1 MAVNFPY
8 LDVSN
13 CNASVKVAQN
23 GAQVFGFDRVGEA
36 PVLWVSPSATYEM
49 GRPLRGGMPICW
61 PWFGAHPTDA
71 SLPRNG
77 FARVMP
83 WELEDFAETGK
94 GVTASSFKLRDAEE
108 TRKIWPYRFELTLS
122 VEVSR
127 TLKVTLITKNLDEK
141 PFEISQAISAYL
153 FIGDIQGVE
162 VEGLEGHEY
171 VDRVSGETRV
181 QNGPV
186 VVKGETERIYRHSDS
201 CCLVD
206 KRIGRKIHMNKQ
218 GSESTV
224 VWNPWEEKARQIP
237 DIPDDGFR
245 NMMCLAAANGVDEQV
260 VCGPGEVVTL
270 EMKIGLE
277 SI

>member
-49 GRPLRGGMPICW
+49 GRPLRGGMPISW
-61 PWFGAHPTDA
+61 PWFGGHPTDA
-71 SLPRNG
+71 SLPKNG

-94 GVTASSFKLRDAEE
+94 GVTASSFKLRDSEE

-127 TLKVTLITKNLDEK
+127 TLKVTLVTKNLDEK

-153 FIGDIQGVE
+153 FIGDIEGVE

-171 VDRVSGETRV
+171 VDRVSGETGV
-181 QNGPV
+181 QHGPIAV
-186 VVKGETERIYRHSDS
+186 RGETERIYRHSGS
-201 CCLVD
+201 CSLVD
-206 KRIGRKIHMNKQ
+206 KRIGRKIHMDKQ

-224 VWNPWEEKARQIP
+224 LWNPWEEKARQIP
-237 DIPDDGFR
+237 DLPDDGFR
-245 NMMCLAAANGVDEQV
+245 NMMCLAAANGVDEQL
-260 VCGPGEVVTL
+260 VCGPGEEVTL

>member
-49 GRPLRGGMPICW
+49 GRPLIGGMPVCW
-61 PWFGAHPTDA
+61 PWFGIPPTDA

-77 FARVMP
+77 FAKVMA

-94 GVTASSFKLRDAEE
+94 GVTASSFKLRDSEE
-108 TRKIWPYRFELTLS
+108 TRKMWPYRFELTLS
-122 VEVSR
+122 LEVSK
-127 TLKVTLITKNLDEK
+127 TLRVMLVTKNLDEK
-141 PFEISQAISAYL
+141 PFEISQAISAYF
-153 FIGDIQGVE
+153 FIGDIEGVE

-171 VDRVSGETRV
+171 VDKVSGETGV
-181 QNGPV
+181 QQGPV
-186 VVKGETERIYRHSDS
+186 VVIGETERIYRHSDS

-218 GSESTV
+218 GSEATV
-224 VWNPWEEKARQIP
+224 VWNPWDEKSRQIP
-237 DIPDDGFR
+237 DLPDDGFR
-245 NMMCLAAANGVDEQV
+245 NMVCVEAGSGLHEKV
-260 VCGPGEVVTL
+260 VCGPGEEVML
-270 EMKIGLE
+270 GMQIRPE
-277 SI
+277 SV